1 MGVLASWVNY
11 NIYLSALWVL
21 YGVVLLLVATKFT
34 DTVIGKS
41 ALLLF
46 AVAAFKVLFF
56 DLSGSNSMSRV
67 FVLVVVSI
75 ALYVG
80 G

>member
-1 MGVLASWVNY
+1 
-11 NIYLSALWVL
+11 
-21 YGVVLLLVATKFT
+21 VATKFT

-67 FVLVVVSI
+67 FVLIVVSI

-80 G
+80 GWLYQTLFKREGGSISIND